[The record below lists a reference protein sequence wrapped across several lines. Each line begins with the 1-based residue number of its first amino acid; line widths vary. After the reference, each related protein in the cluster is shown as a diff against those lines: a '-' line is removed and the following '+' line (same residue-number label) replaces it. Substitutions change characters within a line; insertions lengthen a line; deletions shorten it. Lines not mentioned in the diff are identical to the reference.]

1 MTTIQTIQDLNGKRL
16 TRMNEPR
23 GYLGRC
29 TVPTDAATAEQN
41 TQTMSHWSSSGRAV
55 CNIERSSHQRRSR
68 HTPIVNQNR
77 RVEPLHRYG

>member
-41 TQTMSHWSSSGRAV
+41 KHTMFHSSSSGRAV
-55 CNIERSSHQRRSR
+55 CNMERSSHQRRSR
-68 HTPIVNQNR
+68 YAPIANQNR
-77 RVEPLHRYG
+77 RVEPFQRYG